1 MNTVY
6 NLQITEN
13 ALRYKKI
20 EKPAKR
26 LLLIPLNR

>member
-20 EKPAKR
+20 EKPAI
-26 LLLIPLNR
+26 LIPLNR